1 MTQDASPNL
10 HSATIE
16 APAEL
21 AAELSALQQ
30 LAVRHRREYMRLRTI
45 ELARLTGTQPKFT
58 RDRMTQEQLAALPP
72 VTDSKDVVLA
82 AGMKVTCPDGVRA
95 VIERVDKRSRRC
107 VVVRADGTK
116 KMTVAK
122 RLTAQAARRRERAD
136 AHLAAA
142 G

>member
-1 MTQDASPNL
+1 MTT
-10 HSATIE
+10 ATIE

-45 ELARLTGTQPKFT
+45 ELAKLTGTQPKFT
-58 RDRMTQEQLAALPP
+58 RDRMTREQLAALPP
-72 VTDSKDVVLA
+72 VTDSEGTVIEP
-82 AGMKVTCPDGVRA
+82 GMKVVAPDGVRA
-95 VIERVDKRSRRC
+95 TVRRVDKRSRRC
-107 VVVRADGTK
+107 VVDRTDGTA

-122 RLTAQAARRRERAD
+122 RLTVVQPRARRQ
-136 AHLAAA
+136 LA